1 MVIVASKMVPTPV
14 DILGNDI
21 PQGTAGY
28 TRDGVSERLSYCL
41 EMVYRAMTRW
51 RNKVRAN
58 VDCPLLRLWS
68 NTKLGPVAF
77 VGLSWGLR

>member
-1 MVIVASKMVPTPV
+1 MAKMTLELVPASKRLL
-14 DILGNDI
+14 DSDI

-51 RNKVRAN
+51 RNKVHAN
-58 VDCPLLRLWS
+58 VNCILFKLLS
-68 NTKLGPVAF
+68 SMKLRSVAF
-77 VGLSWGLR
+77 VGSSWGHG